1 MRNNQPV
8 TQREYVLSEEAV
20 LISRSDLKGNVTYAN
35 PTFVEVSGYSRDE
48 LIGSPHNLLR
58 HPDMPEAAYADFW
71 KTIQAG
77 LTWQGVV
84 KNRRKNGD
92 HYWVHA
98 TVAPL
103 RDGERIVGYTSVRR
117 KAPEKAIALAETTYA
132 DIRAKGK
139 SRHYKLVQGAL
150 RRKGVVGLLSRL
162 QFSSLKAKLITMV
175 VASLLLLSLAG
186 GLGVYALMVSGE
198 RLEKINHSGL
208 GEVAALQ
215 QIESYLGQSIETLE
229 PAVRNP
235 RRVDIG
241 VVNAEMD
248 QYKQAMQT
256 LWSNYYVDD
265 RASDAANQAYDSAL
279 TTWIAAIES
288 TLVAIQDGN
297 GFAAFEAFNDVVV
310 PTTQS
315 LREMNSALVDQVRTN
330 AEMLVTEAQSSRQHM
345 LIAQLALLAVG
356 FLVMIGLSVM
366 ILKSLFRSLSGARF
380 ITFQIAAGNLAARER
395 RQSNDELGELLYSLD
410 TMRFSLS
417 SIVGDVESRV
427 SVVTPAI
434 QQIAA
439 ENEELSS
446 RTEQQASSLQQTAS
460 SMEEM
465 TSTVQQNTQNARQAT
480 DLAAQNAESTRD
492 TGQKMQQL
500 VERMQ
505 RIAQSAEKMKEMI
518 SVIDGIAFQTNIL
531 ALNASV
537 EAARAGEHGRGFA
550 VVASEVRNLAGR
562 SADAAQEIR
571 KMIDSTTQEVGGGR
585 TAVEQAERAIEEVS
599 QQVSRVSE
607 LMESISTASSEQSGG
622 IGQINSAIAEMDLVT
637 QQNASKVQTIAASA
651 DNLSLEAFELANV
664 VDAFRLE
671 GAQAESIQDA
681 RAKLQQANQA
691 HSKATRGLPAPT
703 EQRAKTHS
711 AHSSVPSPAQPRADQ
726 WEEF

>member
-8 TQREYVLSEEAV
+8 SQREYVLSEETV

-35 PTFVEVSGYSRDE
+35 PTFVEVSGYSREE
-48 LIGSPHNLLR
+48 LIGAPHNLLR

-77 LTWQGVV
+77 ETWQGVV

-103 RDGERIVGYTSVRR
+103 RDGERIAGYTSVRR
-117 KAPEKAIALAETTYA
+117 KASASAVARAEKVYAE
-132 DIRAKGK
+132 IREKGK
-139 SRHYKLVQGAL
+139 SRHYKLAQGAL
-150 RRKGVVGLLSRL
+150 RRKGLTGILTRFQLT
-162 QFSSLKAKLITMV
+162 SLKAKLTSMV
-175 VASLLLLSLAG
+175 VASLLLISLAG
-186 GLGVYALMVSGE
+186 GMGVYALVVSGE
-198 RLEKINHSGL
+198 RLETLNRSGL
-208 GEVAALQ
+208 GEVATLQ
-215 QIESYLGQSIETLE
+215 HIERYIGQTVETLE
-229 PAVRNP
+229 PVVRNP
-235 RRVDIG
+235 RQADLDAI
-241 VVNAEMD
+241 NAEIGE
-248 QYKQAMQT
+248 YTRSLNT
-256 LWSNYYVDD
+256 LWLDYNIDD
-265 RASDAANQAYDSAL
+265 VAEIEANQAFDSAL
-279 TTWIAAIES
+279 ATWGAGVEN
-288 TLVAIQDGN
+288 TLIAIQEGN
-297 GFAAFEAFNDVVV
+297 GFAAFEAFNDIVV
-310 PTTQS
+310 PTTES
-315 LREMNSALVDQVRTN
+315 LRELNSALVEQVRAD
-330 AEMLVTEAQSSRQHM
+330 AEALVSQAQSGRQQMLVV
-345 LIAQLALLAVG
+345 QLTLLAIG
-356 FLVMIGLSVM
+356 FLVMIGLSMM
-366 ILKSLFRSLSGARF
+366 ILKSVLRSLSGARY
-380 ITFQIAAGNLAARER
+380 ITFQIAAGNLAARGH
-395 RQSNDELGELLYSLD
+395 RQTNDELGELLYSLD

-446 RTEQQASSLQQTAS
+446 RTEQQASALQQTAS

-465 TSTVQQNTQNARQAT
+465 TSTVQQNTENARQAT
-480 DLAAQNAESTRD
+480 ELAVQNAASTKD
-492 TGQKMQQL
+492 TGQQMQQL

-505 RIAQSAEKMKEMI
+505 RIARSAEKMTEMI

-571 KMIDSTTQEVGGGR
+571 KMIDSTTQEVSGGR
-585 TAVEQAERAIEEVS
+585 SAVEQAERAIEEVS

-607 LMESISTASSEQSGG
+607 LMAAISTASTEQSSG
-622 IGQINSAIAEMDLVT
+622 IGQINTAIAEMDHVT

-651 DNLSLEAFELANV
+651 DNLSLEAHELANV

-671 GAQAESIQDA
+671 GAQDEDINEA
-681 RAKLQQANQA
+681 RAKLQRATHALN
-691 HSKATRGLPAPT
+691 KATRGLPAPSERRPNALST
-703 EQRAKTHS
+703 
-711 AHSSVPSPAQPRADQ
+711 QPRADQ
-726 WEEF
+726 WEAF

>member
-8 TQREYVLSEEAV
+8 TQREYALSEETV

-48 LIGSPHNLLR
+48 LIGAPHNLLR

-71 KTIQAG
+71 KTIQSG
-77 LTWQGVV
+77 ETWQGVV

-117 KAPEKAIALAETTYA
+117 KAAGDAVARAEKSYAE
-132 DIRAKGK
+132 IREKGK
-139 SRHYKLVQGAL
+139 SRHYTLDHGTL
-150 RRKGVVGLLSRL
+150 RRKGLAGMLSRF
-162 QFSSLKAKLITMV
+162 QFSSMKAKLTTMV
-175 VASLLLLSLAG
+175 VVSLLLLCLSG
-186 GLGVYALMVSGE
+186 GLGVYAVMVSGE
-198 RLEKINHSGL
+198 RLETINRSGL
-208 GEVAALQ
+208 GDVASLQ
-215 QIESYLGQSIETLE
+215 HIERYIGQTLETLE
-229 PAVRNP
+229 PAVRSP
-235 RRVDIG
+235 RRTDLEVVSADIG
-241 VVNAEMD
+241 RYIE
-248 QYKQAMQT
+248 AMQT
-256 LWSNYYVDD
+256 LWAEYYEDQSLTVEASQAFD
-265 RASDAANQAYDSAL
+265 RTLSTWMSGVQTTLAAVQEN
-279 TTWIAAIES
+279 
-288 TLVAIQDGN
+288 N
-297 GFAAFEAFNDVVV
+297 GFAAFEAFNDAVV
-310 PTTQS
+310 PTTES
-315 LREMNSALVDQVRTN
+315 LREITSTMVEQVRAS
-330 AEMLVTEAQSSRQHM
+330 AEAMVAQAQGSRQQL
-345 LIAQLALLAVG
+345 LIAQLVLLAIG
-356 FLVMIGLSVM
+356 FLVMISLSVM
-366 ILKSLFRSLSGARF
+366 ILKSVFRSLSGARY

-395 RQSNDELGELLYSLD
+395 RQTKDEFGELLYSLD

-465 TSTVQQNTQNARQAT
+465 TSTVQQNTENARQAT
-480 DLAAQNAESTRD
+480 DLAVQNTASTRE
-492 TGQKMQQL
+492 TGQQMQKL

-505 RIAQSAEKMKEMI
+505 RIAQSAEKMTEMI

-571 KMIDSTTQEVGGGR
+571 KMIDSTTQEVSGGR
-585 TAVEQAERAIEEVS
+585 SAVDQAERSIKEVAE
-599 QQVSRVSE
+599 QVSRVSE
-607 LMESISTASSEQSGG
+607 LMESISTASSEQSSG
-622 IGQINSAIAEMDLVT
+622 IGQINSAITEMDLVT
-637 QQNASKVQTIAASA
+637 QQNASKVQSIAASA
-651 DNLSLEAFELANV
+651 DNLSVEAFELANV

-671 GAQAESIQDA
+671 GAQDESIKEA
-681 RAKLQQANQA
+681 RAKLQRANQA
-691 HSKATRGLPAPT
+691 LSKAAQRLPAPT
-703 EQRAKTHS
+703 EQRAKS
-711 AHSSVPSPAQPRADQ
+711 APTGSRRADQ
-726 WEEF
+726 WEAF

>member
-8 TQREYVLSEEAV
+8 TQREYVLSEETV

-48 LIGSPHNLLR
+48 LIGAPHNLLR

-77 LTWQGVV
+77 ETWQGVV

-117 KAPEKAIALAETTYA
+117 KAAVQAVALAEKIYA
-132 DIRAKGK
+132 EIREKGK
-139 SRHYKLVQGAL
+139 SRHYALAHGTL
-150 RRKGVVGLLSRL
+150 RRKGLTGILSRF
-162 QFSSLKAKLITMV
+162 QFTSLKAKLTSMV
-175 VASLLLLSLAG
+175 VVSLLLLCFSG
-186 GLGVYALMVSGE
+186 GLGVYAVMVSGE
-198 RLEKINHSGL
+198 RLETLNQSGL
-208 GEVAALQ
+208 SDVSSLQ
-215 QIESYLGQSIETLE
+215 HIERYIGQTVETLE
-229 PAVRNP
+229 PVVRSP
-235 RRVDIG
+235 RRADLEAVNTDI
-241 VVNAEMD
+241 D
-248 QYKQAMQT
+248 QYTNAMQT
-256 LWSNYYVDD
+256 LWADYYVDD
-265 RASDAANQAYDSAL
+265 AVNVETAQAFDSAL
-279 TTWIAAIES
+279 TTWTTGVQAS
-288 TLVAIQDGN
+288 LVAIEEGN
-297 GFAAFEAFNDVVV
+297 GFAAFEAFNEVVV
-310 PTTQS
+310 PTTDS
-315 LREMNSALVDQVRTN
+315 LREINSALVEQVRTD
-330 AEMLVTEAQSSRQHM
+330 AEALVTQAQSARQQL
-345 LIAQLALLAVG
+345 LIAQLVLLAIG

-366 ILKSLFRSLSGARF
+366 ILRSVFRSLSGARY

-395 RQSNDELGELLYSLD
+395 RQTRDEFGELLYSLD

-465 TSTVQQNTQNARQAT
+465 TSTVQQNTDNARQAT
-480 DLAAQNAESTRD
+480 DLAVQNAASTRE
-492 TGQKMQQL
+492 TGKQMQQL

-505 RIAQSAEKMKEMI
+505 RIAQSAEKMTEMI

-571 KMIDSTTQEVGGGR
+571 KMIDSTTQEVSGGR
-585 TAVEQAERAIEEVS
+585 SAVDQAERAIKEVS

-607 LMESISTASSEQSGG
+607 LMESISTASSEQSSG
-622 IGQINSAIAEMDLVT
+622 IGQINSAITEMDTVT
-637 QQNASKVQTIAASA
+637 QQNASKVQSIAASA
-651 DNLSLEAFELANV
+651 DNLALEAFELANV

-671 GAQAESIQDA
+671 GAQDENIKEA
-681 RAKLQQANQA
+681 RAKLQRANHA
-691 HSKATRGLPAPT
+691 LNKAAQRLPAPA
-703 EQRAKTHS
+703 EQRTKS
-711 AHSSVPSPAQPRADQ
+711 PSTQPRAADQ
-726 WEEF
+726 WEAF

>member
-35 PTFVEVSGYSRDE
+35 PTFVEVSGYSREE

-77 LTWQGVV
+77 VTWQGVV

-92 HYWVHA
+92 HYWVNA

-117 KAPEKAIALAETTYA
+117 KAAANTIARAEKIYAE
-132 DIRAKGK
+132 IREKGK
-139 SRHYKLVQGAL
+139 SRHYGLFQGTL
-150 RRKGVVGLLSRL
+150 RRKGLTGILARL
-162 QFSSLKAKLITMV
+162 QLTSLKAKLTSMV
-175 VASLLLLSLAG
+175 VASLLLLVLAG

-198 RLEKINHSGL
+198 RLETLNRSGL
-208 GEVAALQ
+208 GEVASLQ
-215 QIESYLGQSIETLE
+215 HIERHIGQTVETLE
-229 PAVRNP
+229 PVVRNP
-235 RRVDIG
+235 RQADLDAI
-241 VVNAEMD
+241 NAEIS
-248 QYKQAMQT
+248 QYVEAMQG
-256 LWSNYYVDD
+256 LWTDYYVDET
-265 RASDAANQAYDSAL
+265 AAAETSQRFNSAL
-279 TTWIAAIES
+279 ATWS
-288 TLVAIQDGN
+288 TGVNTTLVAIQAGN
-297 GFAAFEAFNDVVV
+297 GFAAFEAFNDIVA

-315 LREMNSALVDQVRTN
+315 LREINSTLVEQVRAD
-330 AEMLVTEAQSSRQHM
+330 AEVLVSQAQSGRQQM
-345 LIAQLALLAVG
+345 LLAQLALLAVG
-356 FLVMIGLSVM
+356 FLVMIGLSIM
-366 ILKSLFRSLSGARF
+366 IMRSVFRSLSGARY

-395 RQSNDELGELLYSLD
+395 RQTNDELGELLYSLD

-465 TSTVQQNTQNARQAT
+465 TSTVQQNTENARQAT
-480 DLAAQNAESTRD
+480 DLAVQNAASTRD
-492 TGQKMQQL
+492 TGRQMQQL

-505 RIAQSAEKMKEMI
+505 RIAQSAEKMTEMI

-571 KMIDSTTQEVGGGR
+571 KMIDSTTQEVSGGR
-585 TAVEQAERAIEEVS
+585 SAVEQAERAIEEVS

-607 LMESISTASSEQSGG
+607 LMESISTASSEQSSG

-637 QQNASKVQTIAASA
+637 QQNASKVQSIAASA

-671 GAQAESIQDA
+671 GAQDENIQAA
-681 RAKLQQANQA
+681 RAKLQRATQAL
-691 HSKATRGLPAPT
+691 SKATHGLPAPSD
-703 EQRAKTHS
+703 QRAK
-711 AHSSVPSPAQPRADQ
+711 PPATQSRPDQ
-726 WEEF
+726 WEAF